1 MKRISILVLP
11 FFLAIS
17 ACGQSPNE
25 QKNNDIPIEISN
37 SYDHEV
43 IVTDLINPWGI
54 VFLPD
59 GSMLITE
66 KEGKLI
72 HFSKGEKIE
81 VSGVPKVYNRGQGGL
96 LDIQLSPNYSEDRFL
111 YITYSSNEGEG
122 KGGNTALMRAKLED
136 NQLISQK
143 VLYKASPNTTKGQH
157 FGSRIAFDTEGHV
170 FFSAGERG
178 ERDINP
184 QDLTRDNGKIYR
196 LNLDGSIPKD
206 NPFIN
211 QVNAKPAIWSYGHR
225 NPQGMIYNSTT
236 NEIWV
241 HEHGP
246 QGGDEINIIKK
257 GANYGWPVITYG
269 VNYSGT
275 DITDKTEQ
283 EGMEQPLYYWIPSIA
298 PSGMALVTSSRYPD
312 LKGSLLVGS
321 LKFVYLEALH
331 LDNNQV
337 VKREKLLDGN
347 GRVRSIVQGPDG
359 YIYAGVEGVGVIK
372 LVKK

>member
-17 ACGQSPNE
+17 ACGQSPND
-25 QKNNDIPIEISN
+25 QKDNEIPIEISN

-81 VSGVPKVYNRGQGGL
+81 VSGVPEVYNRGQGGL
-96 LDIQLSPNYSEDRFL
+96 LDIQLSPNYSEDCFL

-136 NQLISQK
+136 NQLIYQK

-196 LNLDGSIPKD
+196 LNLDNTIWISRKI
-206 NPFIN
+206 IN
-211 QVNAKPAIWSYGHR
+211 F
-225 NPQGMIYNSTT
+225 
-236 NEIWV
+236 
-241 HEHGP
+241 
-246 QGGDEINIIKK
+246 
-257 GANYGWPVITYG
+257 
-269 VNYSGT
+269 
-275 DITDKTEQ
+275 
-283 EGMEQPLYYWIPSIA
+283 
-298 PSGMALVTSSRYPD
+298 SSC
-312 LKGSLLVGS
+312 S
-321 LKFVYLEALH
+321 
-331 LDNNQV
+331 
-337 VKREKLLDGN
+337 
-347 GRVRSIVQGPDG
+347 
-359 YIYAGVEGVGVIK
+359 
-372 LVKK
+372 